1 MNVENAATATLSH
14 TSLIVIDAICTPSC
28 VVIACLIVQN
38 RPSISDVY
46 HQNRVKNTIL
56 LNDFRHMPVS
66 NPHLVLNCID
76 SHVDICLQ
84 GCRHMSTNRQAYSH

>member
-1 MNVENAATATLSH
+1 MSNESNTTATLSH
-14 TSLIVIDAICTPSC
+14 ASLVVIDAIYTHSG
-28 VVIACLIVQN
+28 VVLACFIVQN
-38 RPSISDVY
+38 RPSILDVY
-46 HQNRVKNTIL
+46 HQNRVKNTSL
-56 LNDFRHMPVS
+56 LNNFRHMPVS